1 MVVIAIGVVIA
12 AAMSLAAL
20 VDPFDW
26 YPSFEALWADCDDDY
41 GTSLDECA
49 YDVRFP
55 GFWWHLVANL
65 GYAIASVVALLIF
78 AGAVGELRE
87 CRSAR
92 LEGARAY
99 GVYTHA
105 VGVLA
110 LATAAVVALAVLPI
124 LVGAL

>member
-1 MVVIAIGVVIA
+1 MVVIAIGVLIA

-26 YPSFEALWADCDDDY
+26 YPSFETLWADCDDDY

-55 GFWWHLVANL
+55 GFWWHLIVNL
-65 GYAIASVVALLIF
+65 GYAAAAIITLLIF
-78 AGAVGELRE
+78 AGAVGDLRE
-87 CRSAR
+87 HRSAR
-92 LEGARAY
+92 LESAPAH

-110 LATAAVVALAVLPI
+110 LAAAAVFTLAVLPI